1 MNTKSMNKQLENMTG
16 TQLKNILEKL
26 EIEYPGRNKS
36 EMVRLIL
43 HPLKSHKTEVK
54 ENREIC
60 QELALNTGRNIFIN
74 P

>member
-1 MNTKSMNKQLENMTG
+1 M
-16 TQLKNILEKL
+16 I
-26 EIEYPGRNKS
+26 
-36 EMVRLIL
+36 RLIL